1 MFKGVTFNFTQPFC
15 DCDVLD
21 YGYGL
26 SSMGGSPAFA
36 FQCRGCA
43 TTVMMPLV
51 KLNGGFE
58 FDWKPPGV
66 RVGGKAGGETE
77 KTAEDSPPENEVVER
92 DNVIY
97 GPWAGSDRPE
107 DLTNEVTDE

>member
-1 MFKGVTFNFTQPFC
+1 MFKGVTFKFTQPFC
-15 DCDVLD
+15 DCEVLD

-26 SSMGGSPAFA
+26 SSMGGAPAFT
-36 FQCRGCA
+36 FQCRKCA

-58 FDWKPPGV
+58 FDWMAPGV

-77 KTAEDSPPENEVVER
+77 AKDESPAENEIVEK

-97 GPWAGSDRPE
+97 GPWAGSDRPDDGE
-107 DLTNEVTDE
+107 E